1 MACSRRKFCASARI
15 PGNQGDEVFPADDKN
30 KATPSNGADQPPPK
44 SGAAPQSDRNIGD
57 ALRRVYQDAAGED
70 IPDDLLDLLR
80 KLD

>member
-30 KATPSNGADQPPPK
+30 KATPTHGAKQTPRK
-44 SGAAPQSDRNIGD
+44 SGATPQSDRNIGD

>member
-1 MACSRRKFCASARI
+1 M
-15 PGNQGDEVFPADDKN
+15 FPADDKN
-30 KATPSNGADQPPPK
+30 KATPTNGANQTPRK
-44 SGAAPQSDRNIGD
+44 SGATPQSDRNIGD

>member
-1 MACSRRKFCASARI
+1 M
-15 PGNQGDEVFPADDKN
+15 FPADDKN
-30 KATPSNGADQPPPK
+30 QATPPNGANQMPRK
-44 SGAAPQSDRNIGD
+44 SGATPQSDRNIGD